1 MANKDLSKDVL
12 NVVKKKTGKSVTSKD
27 IEKLASGVKPSTM
40 QSETQLRQLIK
51 QVSGL
56 VNVKVSEETVN
67 DIVQAVKSSKL
78 DTNNMQQLMNMMLGK
93 NK

>member
-1 MANKDLSKDVL
+1 MANKDMSKDVL

-27 IEKLASGVKPSTM
+27 IEKIASGVKPSTM
-40 QSETQLRQLIK
+40 QSEAQLRALIK

-56 VNVKVSEETVN
+56 VNVKVSEETIN

-78 DTNNMQQLMNMMLGK
+78 DTNNMQQLMSMMMGK
-93 NK
+93 K

>member
-1 MANKDLSKDVL
+1 MANKDMSKDVL

-27 IEKLASGVKPSTM
+27 IEKIASGVKPSTL

-67 DIVQAVKSSKL
+67 DIIQAVKSSKL
-78 DTNNMQQLMNMMLGK
+78 DTNNMQQLMNMMMGK
-93 NK
+93 K